1 MVFLLLRVM
10 MPCSGIRLLP
20 EDPFRKARTV
30 HPAQLPASIP
40 ARRASGAAQASPAR
54 QAAAG
59 IAKTAIE
66 GNRRRMK
73 RPFERVSFPF
83 HFWVWFSDCLQTI

>member
-1 MVFLLLRVM
+1 LGYDAFVPASVFF
-10 MPCSGIRLLP
+10 P
-20 EDPFRKARTV
+20 EDTSGTARTV

-40 ARRASGAAQASPAR
+40 ARRASGAAQASPAK

-73 RPFERVSFPF
+73 RPCERVLFRF
-83 HFWVWFSDCLQTI
+83 LLIF